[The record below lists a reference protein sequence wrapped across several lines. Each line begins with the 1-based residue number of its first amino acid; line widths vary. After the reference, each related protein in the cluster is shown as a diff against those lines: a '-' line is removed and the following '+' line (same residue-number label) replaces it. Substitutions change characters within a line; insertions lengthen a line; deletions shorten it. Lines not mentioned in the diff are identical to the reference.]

1 MKKCECRIK
10 AGLGHLVQQKCYQY
24 DDMEHLELDSDTDE
38 EAECGQPPNDQHDND
53 DPESE

>member
-24 DDMEHLELDSDTDE
+24 DDMEHLELPPESDEEGRCSDRAQDSD
-38 EAECGQPPNDQHDND
+38 
-53 DPESE
+53 DPDSQ